1 MVKGVGFVEYIKADK
16 NGSRSAEAI
25 ISAIAEA
32 KRTGVNR
39 VKIEGGEW
47 IVTKTVY
54 LPSDIEII
62 IENAH
67 LQLGDGTF
75 INMFATENVKD
86 KSVGAQKNITIKG
99 VGKAVLDGGKYNGLS
114 ESNYSESQNPKF
126 DYHISVNTMMFFTN
140 TENLSVTGIKI
151 TNQRWWGI
159 TNVFVRD
166 SEFKDIEFKANLS
179 RADEN
184 GNVYDEIP
192 KTYEETY
199 VKNADGIDLR
209 IGCKNIKIENIS
221 GFTEDDTVAL
231 TALYGFERSFAPQGA
246 SPDISGITIKNIASD
261 CYYTSNVRLLC
272 GYGIQIHDVEIDG
285 VTDTREHD
293 EYIATATVRIGDN
306 AYAKESAKPSDIY
319 NISVK
324 NVKSKALSGV
334 AVCKGLKDS
343 VIENVRTEG
352 GEAFSVFGEAVLES
366 VRLSRVEKF

>member
-1 MVKGVGFVEYIKADK
+1 MEYIKAEK

-32 KRTGVNR
+32 KESGVNR

-47 IVTKTVY
+47 IINQTVY

-67 LQLGDGTF
+67 LKLGDNTF
-75 INMFATENVKD
+75 INMFATENIRD
-86 KSVGAQKNITIKG
+86 KSVGAQKNIAIRG
-99 VGKAVLDGGKYNGLS
+99 IGEAALDGGKYNGLS
-114 ESNYSESQNPKF
+114 EKNHSGSQNPKY
-126 DYHISVNTMMFFTN
+126 DYHILVNTLLFFAN
-140 TENLSVTGIKI
+140 TENLSVTGVKI
-151 TNQRWWGI
+151 ANQRWWGI
-159 TNVFVRD
+159 TNVFVKN
-166 SEFKDIEFKANLS
+166 SEFKDIEFRANLS
-179 RADEN
+179 RIDEN

-231 TALYGFERSFAPQGA
+231 TALYGFEKSFMPQGE
-246 SPDISGITIKNIASD
+246 SPDISGITIKNVASD

-285 VTDTREHD
+285 VTDTREHS
-293 EYIATATVRIGDN
+293 EYIATAGVRLGDT
-306 AYAKESAKPSDIY
+306 AYGKELAKPSDIY

-324 NVKSKALSGV
+324 NVKSRALSGV
-334 AVCKGLKDS
+334 YVCRGLKNS
-343 VIENVRTEG
+343 TIENIETDG
-352 GEAFSVFGEAVLES
+352 GEAFSVFCEAVLDN
-366 VRLSRVEKF
+366 VKLKNFKKN